1 MAFSAVF
8 TNYDLICLKLSI
20 LKTNLFIVEN
30 GKKKFFKTMW
40 SQKFT
45 SLFQT
50 STFSSSIFTG
60 LKSNKIAA
68 KLTKQ
73 LWFIN
78 SAVLRFI
85 IISQSTRRAISNN
98 MAIPVQLTQ
107 QMPSVTFCK
116 MKCSNPNQG
125 MLTFAKSSDINL
137 SVGGKTTQLT
147 FLCRLKGHIFY

>member
-30 GKKKFFKTMW
+30 GKNIFKTMW

-68 KLTKQ
+68 KLTK
-73 LWFIN
+73 
-78 SAVLRFI
+78 
-85 IISQSTRRAISNN
+85 
-98 MAIPVQLTQ
+98 
-107 QMPSVTFCK
+107 
-116 MKCSNPNQG
+116 
-125 MLTFAKSSDINL
+125 
-137 SVGGKTTQLT
+137 
-147 FLCRLKGHIFY
+147 